1 VHRIGRTGRAGREG
15 DAILFVAPRERNLQR
30 AIEKSTGVTIK
41 PMDLPTNKIIN
52 ERRVTQFKQQISDTI
67 TKTDL
72 TFFEQLVADYCEE
85 TSVPAAKAAAALA
98 QLVQGGR
105 PFMLSSEEIKSL
117 RSDGGAAQEKHKPH
131 NKRDKRRSE
140 EAPRALQ
147 APEKGMERYRL
158 EVGRINGVKPGNIV
172 GAIANE
178 AGIESQYMGQ
188 IQINDAHSFID
199 LPEGMP
205 KAIFKD
211 LKHTRVCGIPMRISR
226 DNGASTVKVDR
237 NFRAKSED
245 KSARRKPKDKVKKN
259 KKQKHRAKA
268 NS

>member
-1 VHRIGRTGRAGREG
+1 
-15 DAILFVAPRERNLQR
+15 
-30 AIEKSTGVTIK
+30 
-41 PMDLPTNKIIN
+41 
-52 ERRVTQFKQQISDTI
+52 
-67 TKTDL
+67 
-72 TFFEQLVADYCEE
+72 
-85 TSVPAAKAAAALA
+85 
-98 QLVQGGR
+98 
-105 PFMLSSEEIKSL
+105 
-117 RSDGGAAQEKHKPH
+117 
-131 NKRDKRRSE
+131 
-140 EAPRALQ
+140 
-147 APEKGMERYRL
+147 MERYRL